1 MDRSYQL
8 KKMTVRKTTQS
19 ELLHFTKD
27 AILLATFVL
36 LVGPGTKSLPG
47 EEGIRFGLDMIHES
61 HIKAVFTPSDSVTGS
76 GS

>member
-1 MDRSYQL
+1 MDKSYQL
-8 KKMTVRKTTQS
+8 KKVTVRKTTQS

-47 EEGIRFGLDMIHES
+47 EEGIKFGLDMIHES
-61 HIKAVFTPSDSVTGS
+61 LINTLTTMGV
-76 GS
+76 